1 MAWNVIDALN
11 KNTQAAAVDNTP
23 KARFRVKDISIN
35 KIYSNA
41 KNFYSMPDIEQLA
54 QDIYAV
60 GLLENLTVVYAP
72 SESGD
77 YRLIAGERRWRA
89 LKLLTEQGH
98 KEFEFVSCQVK
109 TPAEENEEIV
119 QLIIANTYRN
129 KTAKDILEEEQRLKE
144 TLQKMKK
151 DGLTLQ
157 GYKLDSGRLRD
168 IIADMLKMPTTKI
181 AQIESINKRLIPQF
195 TEELKEGRLTFSAAY
210 ELSGMTEEE
219 QNDLLEKYE
228 ESGLTFKEIKEAKEN
243 NRQQTDGEQI
253 PGQIEMQEENP
264 NETEKAQNETENDQN
279 ETEKTQNETEEVP
292 DEPEEDPD
300 EYEDAHPESI
310 TSLCY
315 SCARY
320 ESCNVK
326 TGTCR
331 SCDRYL
337 NRAEAQ
343 KTAEQRYNEE
353 QEKIDRETARK
364 LKEQEEAERIKTLP
378 SEKEKKVHSVKI
390 GKEFF
395 EDVKNNIKTFELRK
409 NDRNYKVGETLELH
423 EYEAGEETGRTC
435 RKLITYM
442 LKEFTGLQD
451 GYCILGLKDE

>member
-72 SESGD
+72 SEYGD

-89 LKLLTEQGH
+89 LKLLVEQGH

-219 QNDLLEKYE
+219 QNDMLEKYE
-228 ESGLTFKEIKEAKEN
+228 ESGLTFKEIKEAKEA
-243 NRQQTDGEQI
+243 NRQQTDNEQI
-253 PGQIEMQEENP
+253 PGQIEMQGKKP
-264 NETEKAQNETENDQN
+264 
-279 ETEKTQNETEEVP
+279 NETEEVP
-292 DEPEEDPD
+292 DETEEDTD

-364 LKEQEEAERIKTLP
+364 LKEQEETEMIKTLP
-378 SEKEKKVHSVKI
+378 SEKEKKVHDIKI

-395 EDVKNNIKTFELRK
+395 EDVKNNVKTFELRK
-409 NDRNYKVGETLELH
+409 NDRDYKVGEILELH
-423 EYEAGEETGRTC
+423 EYEAGEETGKTC
-435 RKLITYM
+435 RKLIAYM

>member
-11 KNTQAAAVDNTP
+11 KNTQATAVDNTP
-23 KARFRVKDISIN
+23 KARFRTKDISIN
-35 KIYSNA
+35 KIYSNT

-72 SESGD
+72 CAEGD
-77 YRLIAGERRWRA
+77 YRIIAGERRWRA
-89 LKLLTEQGH
+89 LSLLVEQGH
-98 KEFEFVSCQVK
+98 TEFEFVSCQIK
-109 TPAEENEEIV
+109 TPAEESEELI

-129 KTAKDILEEEQRLKE
+129 KTVKDILEEEQKLKE
-144 TLQKMKK
+144 TLQHMK
-151 DGLTLQ
+151 DNGLTLQ

-168 IIADMLKMPTTKI
+168 VIADMLKTTTTKV
-181 AQIESINKRLIPQF
+181 AQIESINKRLIPEF

-210 ELSGMTEEE
+210 ELSGITEDE
-219 QNDLLEKYE
+219 QKELLERYNE
-228 ESGLTFKEIKEAKEN
+228 NGLTFKEVKEMK
-243 NRQQTDGEQI
+243 RQQNEEMKNAQI
-253 PGQIEMQEENP
+253 PGQIEMQEEN
-264 NETEKAQNETENDQN
+264 QNETENDQN
-279 ETEKTQNETEEVP
+279 ETEEVP
-292 DEPEEDPD
+292 DKTEEDTD

-364 LKEQEEAERIKTLP
+364 LKEQEEAEVSLSFP
-378 SEKEKKVHSVKI
+378 SKKEKKVHDIKI

-395 EDVKNNIKTFELRK
+395 EDVKNNVKTFELRK
-409 NDRNYKVGETLELH
+409 NDRDYKVGEILELH
-423 EYEAGEETGRTC
+423 EYEAGEETGKTC

>member
-11 KNTQAAAVDNTP
+11 KNTQAAAVDNTQ

-89 LKLLTEQGH
+89 LKLLVEQGH

-219 QNDLLEKYE
+219 QNNLLEKYE
-228 ESGLTFKEIKEAKEN
+228 ESGLTFKEIKEAKEA
-243 NRQQTDGEQI
+243 NRQQIDNEQM
-253 PGQIEMQEENP
+253 PGQIEMQEEN
-264 NETEKAQNETENDQN
+264 
-279 ETEKTQNETEEVP
+279 QNETEEVP
-292 DEPEEDPD
+292 DETEEDTD

-337 NRAEAQ
+337 NRAETQ

-364 LKEQEEAERIKTLP
+364 LKEQEEAVKTLP

-409 NDRNYKVGETLELH
+409 NDRNYKVGEILELH

-451 GYCILGLKDE
+451 NYCILGLKDE

>member
-72 SESGD
+72 GESGD

-89 LKLLTEQGH
+89 LKLLAEQGH

-129 KTAKDILEEEQRLKE
+129 KTVKDILEEEQKLKE

-168 IIADMLKMPTTKI
+168 IIADMLKMPTTKV
-181 AQIESINKRLIPQF
+181 AQIESINKRLIPEF

-219 QNDLLEKYE
+219 QNDLLGKYE
-228 ESGLTFKEIKEAKEN
+228 ESGLTFKEIKEAKEA
-243 NRQQTDGEQI
+243 NRQQTDSEQI
-253 PGQIEMQEENP
+253 PGQIEMQEEDQ
-264 NETEKAQNETENDQN
+264 NETEKAQNETE
-279 ETEKTQNETEEVP
+279 KVP

-315 SCARY
+315 SCTRY

-326 TGTCR
+326 TGTCQN
-331 SCDRYL
+331 CDRYV

-343 KTAEQRYNEE
+343 KTEEQRYNEE

-378 SEKEKKVHSVKI
+378 SEKEKKVHDIKI

-395 EDVKNNIKTFELRK
+395 EDVKNNVKTFELRK
-409 NDRNYKVGETLELH
+409 NDRDYKVGEILELH

-435 RKLITYM
+435 RKLIVYM

>member
-129 KTAKDILEEEQRLKE
+129 KTVKDILEEEQKLKE
-144 TLQKMKK
+144 TLQRMKK

-168 IIADMLKMPTTKI
+168 IIADMLKMPITKI
-181 AQIESINKRLIPQF
+181 AQIESINKRLIPKF

-219 QNDLLEKYE
+219 QNNLLEKYE
-228 ESGLTFKEIKEAKEN
+228 ESGLTFKEIKEAKEA
-243 NRQQTDGEQI
+243 NRQQTDNEQM
-253 PGQIEMQEENP
+253 PGQIEMQEEN
-264 NETEKAQNETENDQN
+264 
-279 ETEKTQNETEEVP
+279 QNETEEVP
-292 DEPEEDPD
+292 DETEEDTD

-364 LKEQEEAERIKTLP
+364 LKEQEDAEKIKTLP
-378 SEKEKKVHSVKI
+378 SEKEKKVHDIKI

-395 EDVKNNIKTFELRK
+395 EDVKNNVKTFELRK
-409 NDRNYKVGETLELH
+409 NDRNYKVGEILELH

-451 GYCILGLKDE
+451 GYCILGIKDE

>member
-11 KNTQAAAVDNTP
+11 QNTQAAAVDNTP

-72 SESGD
+72 GESGD

-129 KTAKDILEEEQRLKE
+129 KTVKDILEEEQKLKE

-181 AQIESINKRLIPQF
+181 AQIESINKHLIPEF

-228 ESGLTFKEIKEAKEN
+228 ESGLTFRKIKEAKEN
-243 NRQQTDGEQI
+243 NRQQTDNEQI
-253 PGQIEMQEENP
+253 PGQIEMQEKKP
-264 NETEKAQNETENDQN
+264 NEM
-279 ETEKTQNETEEVP
+279 EEVP
-292 DEPEEDPD
+292 DETEEDTD

-364 LKEQEEAERIKTLP
+364 LKEQEEAVKTLP

-409 NDRNYKVGETLELH
+409 NDRNYKVGEILELH

-451 GYCILGLKDE
+451 NYCILGLKDE

>member
-89 LKLLTEQGH
+89 LKLLVEQGH

-144 TLQKMKK
+144 TLQRMKK

-228 ESGLTFKEIKEAKEN
+228 ESGLTFKEIKEAKET
-243 NRQQTDGEQI
+243 NRQQTDNKQI
-253 PGQIEMQEENP
+253 PGQIEMQEKKP
-264 NETEKAQNETENDQN
+264 N

-292 DEPEEDPD
+292 DEPEEDSD

-337 NRAEAQ
+337 NRAETQ

-364 LKEQEEAERIKTLP
+364 LKEQEEAVKTLP

-409 NDRNYKVGETLELH
+409 NDRNYKVGEILELH

-451 GYCILGLKDE
+451 GYCILGIKDE

>member
-89 LKLLTEQGH
+89 LKLLVEQGH

-144 TLQKMKK
+144 TLQRMKK

-228 ESGLTFKEIKEAKEN
+228 ESGLTFKEIKEAKEA
-243 NRQQTDGEQI
+243 NRQQTDDAQI
-253 PGQIEMQEENP
+253 PGQIEMQEEN
-264 NETEKAQNETENDQN
+264 
-279 ETEKTQNETEEVP
+279 QNETEEVP
-292 DEPEEDPD
+292 DETEEDPD

-315 SCARY
+315 SCTRY

-331 SCDRYL
+331 SCDRYI

-409 NDRNYKVGETLELH
+409 NDRNYKAGEILELH

>member
-89 LKLLTEQGH
+89 LKLLVEQGH

-144 TLQKMKK
+144 TLQRMKK

-228 ESGLTFKEIKEAKEN
+228 ESGLTFKEIKEAKEA
-243 NRQQTDGEQI
+243 NRQQTDGEQIPGI

-264 NETEKAQNETENDQN
+264 NETEKAQNETE
-279 ETEKTQNETEEVP
+279 KTQN
-292 DEPEEDPD
+292 EPEEDPD

-337 NRAEAQ
+337 NRAETQ

-364 LKEQEEAERIKTLP
+364 LKEQEEAVKTLP

-409 NDRNYKVGETLELH
+409 NDRNYKVGEILELH

>member
-89 LKLLTEQGH
+89 LKLLVEQGH

-129 KTAKDILEEEQRLKE
+129 KTVKDILEEEQKLKE
-144 TLQKMKK
+144 TLQRMKK

-168 IIADMLKMPTTKI
+168 IIADMLKMPITKI
-181 AQIESINKRLIPQF
+181 AQIESINKRLIPKF

-219 QNDLLEKYE
+219 QNDMLEKYE
-228 ESGLTFKEIKEAKEN
+228 ESGLTFKEIKEAKEA
-243 NRQQTDGEQI
+243 NRQQTDNEQI
-253 PGQIEMQEENP
+253 PGQIEMQEEN
-264 NETEKAQNETENDQN
+264 QNETEND
-279 ETEKTQNETEEVP
+279 QNETEEVP
-292 DEPEEDPD
+292 DEPEEDSD

-337 NRAEAQ
+337 NRAETQ

-364 LKEQEEAERIKTLP
+364 LKEQEEAVKTLP

-409 NDRNYKVGETLELH
+409 NDRNYKAGEILELH

-435 RKLITYM
+435 RKLITYI

>member
-89 LKLLTEQGH
+89 LKLLVEQGH

-129 KTAKDILEEEQRLKE
+129 KTVKDILEEEQKLKE
-144 TLQKMKK
+144 TLQRMKK

-168 IIADMLKMPTTKI
+168 IIADMLKMPITKI

-219 QNDLLEKYE
+219 QNDMLEKYE
-228 ESGLTFKEIKEAKEN
+228 ESGLTFKEIKEAKEA
-243 NRQQTDGEQI
+243 NRQQTDDEQI
-253 PGQIEMQEENP
+253 PGQIEMQEENQ
-264 NETEKAQNETENDQN
+264 NETEKAQNETE
-279 ETEKTQNETEEVP
+279 EVP
-292 DEPEEDPD
+292 DETEEDTD

-310 TSLCY
+310 TSPCY
-315 SCARY
+315 SCTRY

-331 SCDRYL
+331 NCDRYI

-395 EDVKNNIKTFELRK
+395 EDVKNNVKTFELRK
-409 NDRNYKVGETLELH
+409 NDQNYKVGEILELH
-423 EYEAGEETGRTC
+423 ECEAGEETGRTC
-435 RKLITYM
+435 RKLITYA

>member
-11 KNTQAAAVDNTP
+11 QNTQAAAVDNTP

-72 SESGD
+72 GESGD

-129 KTAKDILEEEQRLKE
+129 KTVKDILEEEQKLKE

-168 IIADMLKMPTTKI
+168 IIADMLKMPITKI

-219 QNDLLEKYE
+219 QNDMLEKYE
-228 ESGLTFKEIKEAKEN
+228 ESGLTFKEIKEAKEA
-243 NRQQTDGEQI
+243 NRQQTDDEQI
-253 PGQIEMQEENP
+253 PGQIEMQGKNP
-264 NETEKAQNETENDQN
+264 N

-292 DEPEEDPD
+292 DEPEEDSD

-364 LKEQEEAERIKTLP
+364 LKEQEEAVKTLP

-395 EDVKNNIKTFELRK
+395 EDVKNNIKTFELHK
-409 NDRNYKVGETLELH
+409 NDRNYKVGEILELH

>member
-72 SESGD
+72 GESGD

-129 KTAKDILEEEQRLKE
+129 KTAKDILEEEQKLKE

-168 IIADMLKMPTTKI
+168 IIADMLKMPITKI

-219 QNDLLEKYE
+219 QNDMLEKYE
-228 ESGLTFKEIKEAKEN
+228 ESGLTFKEIKEAKEA
-243 NRQQTDGEQI
+243 NRQQTDDEQI
-253 PGQIEMQEENP
+253 PGQIEMQGKKP
-264 NETEKAQNETENDQN
+264 NETE
-279 ETEKTQNETEEVP
+279 
-292 DEPEEDPD
+292 EDTD

-315 SCARY
+315 SCTRY

-395 EDVKNNIKTFELRK
+395 EDVKNNVKTFELRK
-409 NDRNYKVGETLELH
+409 NDRNYKVGEILELH

-451 GYCILGLKDE
+451 NYCILGLKDE

>member
-72 SESGD
+72 GESGD

-129 KTAKDILEEEQRLKE
+129 KTVKDILEEEQKLKE
-144 TLQKMKK
+144 TLQRMKK

-181 AQIESINKRLIPQF
+181 AQIESINKRLIPKF

-219 QNDLLEKYE
+219 QNNLLEKYE
-228 ESGLTFKEIKEAKEN
+228 ESGLTFKEIKEAKEA
-243 NRQQTDGEQI
+243 NRQQTDNEQM
-253 PGQIEMQEENP
+253 PEQIEMQEEN
-264 NETEKAQNETENDQN
+264 
-279 ETEKTQNETEEVP
+279 QNETEEVP
-292 DEPEEDPD
+292 DETEEDTD

-337 NRAEAQ
+337 NRAETQ

-378 SEKEKKVHSVKI
+378 SEKEKKVHDIKI

-395 EDVKNNIKTFELRK
+395 EDVKNNVKTFELRK
-409 NDRNYKVGETLELH
+409 NDRNYKVGEILELH

-442 LKEFTGLQD
+442 LKEFTGLQN
-451 GYCILGLKDE
+451 GYCILGIKDE

>member
-144 TLQKMKK
+144 TLQRMKK

-228 ESGLTFKEIKEAKEN
+228 ESGLTFKEIKEAKEA

-264 NETEKAQNETENDQN
+264 NETEKAQNETE
-279 ETEKTQNETEEVP
+279 KTQN
-292 DEPEEDPD
+292 EPEEDPD

-337 NRAEAQ
+337 NRAETQ

-364 LKEQEEAERIKTLP
+364 LKEQEEAVKTLP

-409 NDRNYKVGETLELH
+409 NDRNYKVGEILELH

-451 GYCILGLKDE
+451 NYCILGLKDE

>member
-129 KTAKDILEEEQRLKE
+129 KTVKDILEEEQKLKE
-144 TLQKMKK
+144 TLQRMKK

-168 IIADMLKMPTTKI
+168 IIADMLKMPITKI
-181 AQIESINKRLIPQF
+181 AQIESINKRLIPKF

-228 ESGLTFKEIKEAKEN
+228 ESGLTFKEIKEAKEA
-243 NRQQTDGEQI
+243 NRQQTDDAQI
-253 PGQIEMQEENP
+253 PGQIEMQEEN
-264 NETEKAQNETENDQN
+264 
-279 ETEKTQNETEEVP
+279 QNETEEVP
-292 DEPEEDPD
+292 DETEEDPD

-315 SCARY
+315 SCTRY

-331 SCDRYL
+331 SCDRYI

-395 EDVKNNIKTFELRK
+395 EDVKNNIKTFELRE
-409 NDRNYKVGETLELH
+409 NDRNYKAGEILELH

>member
-23 KARFRVKDISIN
+23 KARFRTKDISIN
-35 KIYSNA
+35 KIYSNT

-72 SESGD
+72 CAEGD
-77 YRLIAGERRWRA
+77 YRIIAGERRWRA
-89 LKLLTEQGH
+89 LSLLVEQGH
-98 KEFEFVSCQVK
+98 TEFEFVSCQIK
-109 TPAEENEEIV
+109 TPAEESEELI

-129 KTAKDILEEEQRLKE
+129 KTVKDILEEEQKLKE
-144 TLQKMKK
+144 TLQHMK
-151 DGLTLQ
+151 DNGLTLQ

-168 IIADMLKMPTTKI
+168 VIADMLKTTTTKV
-181 AQIESINKRLIPQF
+181 AQIESINKRLIPEF

-210 ELSGMTEEE
+210 ELSGITEDE
-219 QNDLLEKYE
+219 QKELLERYNE
-228 ESGLTFKEIKEAKEN
+228 NGLTFKEVKEMK
-243 NRQQTDGEQI
+243 RQQNEEMKNAQI
-253 PGQIEMQEENP
+253 PGQIEMQEEN
-264 NETEKAQNETENDQN
+264 QN
-279 ETEKTQNETEEVP
+279 
-292 DEPEEDPD
+292 EPEEDPD

-331 SCDRYL
+331 NCDRYL

-353 QEKIDRETARK
+353 QEET
-364 LKEQEEAERIKTLP
+364 EMIKTLP
-378 SEKEKKVHSVKI
+378 SEKEKKVHDIKI

-395 EDVKNNIKTFELRK
+395 EDVKNNVKTFELRK
-409 NDRNYKVGETLELH
+409 NDRNYKVGEILELH

-451 GYCILGLKDE
+451 GYCILGIKDE

>member
-89 LKLLTEQGH
+89 LKLLVEQGH

-144 TLQKMKK
+144 TLQRMKK

-228 ESGLTFKEIKEAKEN
+228 ESGLTFKEIKEAKEA
-243 NRQQTDGEQI
+243 NRQQTDNEQM
-253 PGQIEMQEENP
+253 PGQIEMQEEN
-264 NETEKAQNETENDQN
+264 
-279 ETEKTQNETEEVP
+279 QNETEEVP
-292 DEPEEDPD
+292 DETEEDTD

-337 NRAEAQ
+337 NRAETQ

-364 LKEQEEAERIKTLP
+364 LKEQEEAERIKTLQ
-378 SEKEKKVHSVKI
+378 SEKEKKVHDIKI

-395 EDVKNNIKTFELRK
+395 EDVKNNVKTFELRK
-409 NDRNYKVGETLELH
+409 NDRNYKVGEILELH

-451 GYCILGLKDE
+451 NYCILGLKDE

>member
-129 KTAKDILEEEQRLKE
+129 KTVKDILEEEQRLKE

-219 QNDLLEKYE
+219 QNDMLEKYE
-228 ESGLTFKEIKEAKEN
+228 ESGLTFKEIKEAKEA
-243 NRQQTDGEQI
+243 NRQQTDDEQM

-264 NETEKAQNETENDQN
+264 NETEKAQNETE
-279 ETEKTQNETEEVP
+279 EVP
-292 DEPEEDPD
+292 DEPEEDP
-300 EYEDAHPESI
+300 HPENI

-364 LKEQEEAERIKTLP
+364 LKEQEETEMIKTLP
-378 SEKEKKVHSVKI
+378 SEKEKKVHDIKI

-395 EDVKNNIKTFELRK
+395 EDVKNNVKTFELRK
-409 NDRNYKVGETLELH
+409 NDRNYKVGEILELH

-451 GYCILGLKDE
+451 GYCILGIKDE

>member
-129 KTAKDILEEEQRLKE
+129 KTVKDILEEEQKLKE
-144 TLQKMKK
+144 TLQRMKK

-168 IIADMLKMPTTKI
+168 IIADMLKMPITKI

-219 QNDLLEKYE
+219 QNDMLEKYE
-228 ESGLTFKEIKEAKEN
+228 ESGLTFKEIKEAKEA
-243 NRQQTDGEQI
+243 NRQQTDDEQI
-253 PGQIEMQEENP
+253 PGQIEMQGKNP
-264 NETEKAQNETENDQN
+264 
-279 ETEKTQNETEEVP
+279 NETEEVP
-292 DEPEEDPD
+292 DETEEDTD

-337 NRAEAQ
+337 NRAETQ

-395 EDVKNNIKTFELRK
+395 EDVKNNVKTFELRK
-409 NDRNYKVGETLELH
+409 NDRNYKVGEILELH

-451 GYCILGLKDE
+451 GYCILGIKDE

>member
-23 KARFRVKDISIN
+23 KARFRTKDISIN
-35 KIYSNA
+35 KIYSNT

-72 SESGD
+72 CAEGD
-77 YRLIAGERRWRA
+77 YRIIAGERRWRA
-89 LKLLTEQGH
+89 LSLLVEQGH
-98 KEFEFVSCQVK
+98 TEFEFVSCQIK
-109 TPAEENEEIV
+109 TPAEESEELI

-129 KTAKDILEEEQRLKE
+129 KTVKDILEEEQKLKE
-144 TLQKMKK
+144 TLQHMK
-151 DGLTLQ
+151 DNGLTLQ

-168 IIADMLKMPTTKI
+168 VIADMLKTTTTKV
-181 AQIESINKRLIPQF
+181 AQIESINKRLIPEF

-210 ELSGMTEEE
+210 ELSGITEDE
-219 QNDLLEKYE
+219 QKELLERYNE
-228 ESGLTFKEIKEAKEN
+228 NGLTFKEVKEMK
-243 NRQQTDGEQI
+243 RQQNEEMKNAQI
-253 PGQIEMQEENP
+253 PGQIEMQEEN
-264 NETEKAQNETENDQN
+264 
-279 ETEKTQNETEEVP
+279 QNETEE
-292 DEPEEDPD
+292 DTD

-315 SCARY
+315 SCTRY

-395 EDVKNNIKTFELRK
+395 EDVKNNVKTFELRK
-409 NDRNYKVGETLELH
+409 NDRNYKVGEMLELH

-451 GYCILGLKDE
+451 EYCILGLKDE

>member
-89 LKLLTEQGH
+89 LKLLVEQGH

-228 ESGLTFKEIKEAKEN
+228 KSGLTFKEIREAKEA
-243 NRQQTDGEQI
+243 NRQQTDDEQI
-253 PGQIEMQEENP
+253 PGQIEIQEEDP
-264 NETEKAQNETENDQN
+264 
-279 ETEKTQNETEEVP
+279 NETEEVP
-292 DEPEEDPD
+292 DKTEEDTD

-326 TGTCR
+326 TGICR

-364 LKEQEEAERIKTLP
+364 LKEQEETEMIKTLP
-378 SEKEKKVHSVKI
+378 SEKEKKVHDIKI

-395 EDVKNNIKTFELRK
+395 EDVKNNVKTFELRK
-409 NDRNYKVGETLELH
+409 NDRNYKVGEILELH

-451 GYCILGLKDE
+451 GYCILGIKDE

>member
-72 SESGD
+72 GESGD

-129 KTAKDILEEEQRLKE
+129 KTVKDILEEEQKLKE

-181 AQIESINKRLIPQF
+181 AQIESINKHLIPEF

-228 ESGLTFKEIKEAKEN
+228 ESGLTFRKIKEAKEN
-243 NRQQTDGEQI
+243 NRQQTDNEQI
-253 PGQIEMQEENP
+253 PGQIEMQEKKP
-264 NETEKAQNETENDQN
+264 
-279 ETEKTQNETEEVP
+279 NETEEVP
-292 DEPEEDPD
+292 DETEEDTD

-395 EDVKNNIKTFELRK
+395 EDVKNNVKTFELRK
-409 NDRNYKVGETLELH
+409 NDRNYKVGEILELH

-442 LKEFTGLQD
+442 LKEFTGLQN
-451 GYCILGLKDE
+451 GYCILGIKDE

>member
-89 LKLLTEQGH
+89 LKLLVEQGH

-144 TLQKMKK
+144 TLQRMKK

-168 IIADMLKMPTTKI
+168 IIADMLKMPITKI
-181 AQIESINKRLIPQF
+181 AQIESINKRLIPKF

-219 QNDLLEKYE
+219 QNDMLEKYE
-228 ESGLTFKEIKEAKEN
+228 ESGLTFKEIKEAKEA
-243 NRQQTDGEQI
+243 NRQQTDNEQM
-253 PGQIEMQEENP
+253 PGQIEMQEEN
-264 NETEKAQNETENDQN
+264 
-279 ETEKTQNETEEVP
+279 QNETEEVP
-292 DEPEEDPD
+292 DETEEDTD

-337 NRAEAQ
+337 NRAETQ

-378 SEKEKKVHSVKI
+378 SEKEKKVHDIKI

-395 EDVKNNIKTFELRK
+395 EDVKNNVKTFELRK
-409 NDRNYKVGETLELH
+409 NDRNYKVGEILELH

-442 LKEFTGLQD
+442 LKEFTGLQN
-451 GYCILGLKDE
+451 GYCILGIKDE

>member
-129 KTAKDILEEEQRLKE
+129 KTVKDILEEEQKLKE
-144 TLQKMKK
+144 TLQRMKK

-168 IIADMLKMPTTKI
+168 IIADMLKMPITKI
-181 AQIESINKRLIPQF
+181 AQIESINKRLIPKF

-219 QNDLLEKYE
+219 QNNLLEKYE
-228 ESGLTFKEIKEAKEN
+228 ESGLTFKEIKEAKEA
-243 NRQQTDGEQI
+243 NRQQTDNEQM
-253 PGQIEMQEENP
+253 PGQIEMQEEN
-264 NETEKAQNETENDQN
+264 
-279 ETEKTQNETEEVP
+279 QNETEEVP
-292 DEPEEDPD
+292 DETEEDTD

-337 NRAEAQ
+337 NRAETQ

-378 SEKEKKVHSVKI
+378 SEKEKKVHDIKI

-395 EDVKNNIKTFELRK
+395 EDVKNNVKTFELRK
-409 NDRNYKVGETLELH
+409 NDRNYKVGEILELH

-442 LKEFTGLQD
+442 LKEFTGLQN
-451 GYCILGLKDE
+451 GYCILGIKDE

>member
-60 GLLENLTVVYAP
+60 ELLENLTVVYAP

-89 LKLLTEQGH
+89 LKLLVEQGH

-144 TLQKMKK
+144 TLQRMKK

-219 QNDLLEKYE
+219 QNNLLEKYE
-228 ESGLTFKEIKEAKEN
+228 ESGLTFKEIKEAKEA
-243 NRQQTDGEQI
+243 NRQQTDNEQM
-253 PGQIEMQEENP
+253 PGQIEMQEEN
-264 NETEKAQNETENDQN
+264 
-279 ETEKTQNETEEVP
+279 QNETEEVP
-292 DEPEEDPD
+292 DETEEDTD

-337 NRAEAQ
+337 NRAETQ

-364 LKEQEEAERIKTLP
+364 LKEQEEAVKTLP

-395 EDVKNNIKTFELRK
+395 EDVKNNVKTFELRK
-409 NDRNYKVGETLELH
+409 NDRNYKAGEILELH

>member
-72 SESGD
+72 GESGD

-129 KTAKDILEEEQRLKE
+129 KTVKDILEEEQKLKE
-144 TLQKMKK
+144 TLQRMKK

-181 AQIESINKRLIPQF
+181 AQIESINKHLIPEF

-228 ESGLTFKEIKEAKEN
+228 ESGLTFKEIKEAKEA
-243 NRQQTDGEQI
+243 NRQQTDNEQI
-253 PGQIEMQEENP
+253 PGQIEMQGKNP
-264 NETEKAQNETENDQN
+264 NETEKAQNETE
-279 ETEKTQNETEEVP
+279 EVP
-292 DEPEEDPD
+292 DETEEDTD

-337 NRAEAQ
+337 NRAETQ

-364 LKEQEEAERIKTLP
+364 LKEQEEAVKTLP

-409 NDRNYKVGETLELH
+409 NDRNYKVGEILELH

-451 GYCILGLKDE
+451 NYCILGLKDE

>member
-72 SESGD
+72 GESGD

-129 KTAKDILEEEQRLKE
+129 KTAKDILEEEQKLKE

-168 IIADMLKMPTTKI
+168 IIADMLKMPITKI

-219 QNDLLEKYE
+219 QNDMLEKYE
-228 ESGLTFKEIKEAKEN
+228 ESGLTFKEIKEAKEA
-243 NRQQTDGEQI
+243 NRQQTDDEQI
-253 PGQIEMQEENP
+253 PGQIEMQGKKP
-264 NETEKAQNETENDQN
+264 NETE
-279 ETEKTQNETEEVP
+279 
-292 DEPEEDPD
+292 EDTD

-395 EDVKNNIKTFELRK
+395 EDVKNNVKTFELHK
-409 NDRNYKVGETLELH
+409 NDRNYKVGEILELH

-451 GYCILGLKDE
+451 NYCILGLKDE

>member
-89 LKLLTEQGH
+89 LKLLVEQGH

-129 KTAKDILEEEQRLKE
+129 KTVKDILEEEQKLKE
-144 TLQKMKK
+144 TLQRMKK

-168 IIADMLKMPTTKI
+168 IIADMLKMPITKI
-181 AQIESINKRLIPQF
+181 AQIESINKRLIPKF

-219 QNDLLEKYE
+219 QNNLLEKYE
-228 ESGLTFKEIKEAKEN
+228 ESGLTFKEIKEAKET
-243 NRQQTDGEQI
+243 NRQQTDNKQI
-253 PGQIEMQEENP
+253 PGQIEMQEEN
-264 NETEKAQNETENDQN
+264 
-279 ETEKTQNETEEVP
+279 QNETEEVP
-292 DEPEEDPD
+292 DETEEDTD

-337 NRAEAQ
+337 NRAETQ

-378 SEKEKKVHSVKI
+378 SEKEKKVHDIKI

-395 EDVKNNIKTFELRK
+395 EDVKNNVKTFELRK
-409 NDRNYKVGETLELH
+409 NDRNYKVGEILELH

-442 LKEFTGLQD
+442 LKEFTGLQN
-451 GYCILGLKDE
+451 GYCILGIKDE

>member
-129 KTAKDILEEEQRLKE
+129 KTVKDILEEEQKLKE
-144 TLQKMKK
+144 TLQRMKK

-168 IIADMLKMPTTKI
+168 IIADMLKMPITKI
-181 AQIESINKRLIPQF
+181 AQIESINKRLIPKF

-228 ESGLTFKEIKEAKEN
+228 ESGLTFKEIKEAKEA
-243 NRQQTDGEQI
+243 NRQQTDNEQI
-253 PGQIEMQEENP
+253 PGQIEMQGKNP
-264 NETEKAQNETENDQN
+264 NETEKAQNETE
-279 ETEKTQNETEEVP
+279 EVP
-292 DEPEEDPD
+292 DETEEDTD

-337 NRAEAQ
+337 NRAETQ

-364 LKEQEEAERIKTLP
+364 LKEQEEAVKTLP

-409 NDRNYKVGETLELH
+409 NDRNYKVGEILELH

-451 GYCILGLKDE
+451 NYCILGLKDE

>member
-11 KNTQAAAVDNTP
+11 QNTQAAAVDNTP

-72 SESGD
+72 GESGD

-129 KTAKDILEEEQRLKE
+129 KTVKDILEEEQKLKE

-181 AQIESINKRLIPQF
+181 AQIESINKHLIPEF

-228 ESGLTFKEIKEAKEN
+228 ESGLTFRKIKEAKEN
-243 NRQQTDGEQI
+243 NRQQTDNEQI
-253 PGQIEMQEENP
+253 PGQIEMQEKKP
-264 NETEKAQNETENDQN
+264 NEM
-279 ETEKTQNETEEVP
+279 EEVP
-292 DEPEEDPD
+292 DETEEDTD

-395 EDVKNNIKTFELRK
+395 EDVKNNVKTFELRK
-409 NDRNYKVGETLELH
+409 NDRNYKVGEILELH

-451 GYCILGLKDE
+451 NYCILGLKDE

>member
-89 LKLLTEQGH
+89 LKLLVEQGH

-144 TLQKMKK
+144 TLQRMKK

-228 ESGLTFKEIKEAKEN
+228 ESGLTFKEIKEAKEA

-264 NETEKAQNETENDQN
+264 NETEKAQNETANDQN
-279 ETEKTQNETEEVP
+279 ETEKTQNE
-292 DEPEEDPD
+292 PEEDPD
-300 EYEDAHPESI
+300 EY
-310 TSLCY
+310 
-315 SCARY
+315 
-320 ESCNVK
+320 
-326 TGTCR
+326 
-331 SCDRYL
+331 CDRYL
-337 NRAEAQ
+337 NRAETQ

-364 LKEQEEAERIKTLP
+364 LKEQEEAVKTLP

-409 NDRNYKVGETLELH
+409 NDRNYKVGEILELH

-451 GYCILGLKDE
+451 NYCILGLKDE

>member
-129 KTAKDILEEEQRLKE
+129 KTVKDILEEEQKLKE
-144 TLQKMKK
+144 TLQRMKK

-168 IIADMLKMPTTKI
+168 IIADMLKMPITKI
-181 AQIESINKRLIPQF
+181 AQIESINKRLIPKF

-219 QNDLLEKYE
+219 QNNLLEKYE
-228 ESGLTFKEIKEAKEN
+228 ESGLTFKEIKEAKET
-243 NRQQTDGEQI
+243 NRQQTDNKQI
-253 PGQIEMQEENP
+253 PGQIEMQEKKP
-264 NETEKAQNETENDQN
+264 NETEKTQN

-292 DEPEEDPD
+292 DEPEEDSD

-337 NRAEAQ
+337 NRAETQ

-364 LKEQEEAERIKTLP
+364 LKEQEEAVKTLP

-409 NDRNYKVGETLELH
+409 NDRNYKVGEILELH

-451 GYCILGLKDE
+451 NYCILGLKDE

>member
-89 LKLLTEQGH
+89 LKLLVEQGH

-144 TLQKMKK
+144 TLQRMKK

-228 ESGLTFKEIKEAKEN
+228 ESGLTFKEIKEAKEA
-243 NRQQTDGEQI
+243 NRQQTDDAQI
-253 PGQIEMQEENP
+253 PGQIEMQEEN
-264 NETEKAQNETENDQN
+264 
-279 ETEKTQNETEEVP
+279 QNETEEVP
-292 DEPEEDPD
+292 DETEEDPD

-315 SCARY
+315 SCTRY

-331 SCDRYL
+331 SCDRYI

-353 QEKIDRETARK
+353 QEKIDLETARK

-395 EDVKNNIKTFELRK
+395 EDVKNNIKTFELRE
-409 NDRNYKVGETLELH
+409 NDRNYKAGEILELH

>member
-129 KTAKDILEEEQRLKE
+129 KTVKDILEEEQKLKE
-144 TLQKMKK
+144 TLQRMKK

-168 IIADMLKMPTTKI
+168 IIADMLKMPITKI
-181 AQIESINKRLIPQF
+181 AQIESINKRLIPKF

-219 QNDLLEKYE
+219 QNNLLEKYE
-228 ESGLTFKEIKEAKEN
+228 ESGLTFKEIKEAKEA
-243 NRQQTDGEQI
+243 NRQQTDNEQI
-253 PGQIEMQEENP
+253 PGQIEMQGKNP
-264 NETEKAQNETENDQN
+264 NETEKAQNETE
-279 ETEKTQNETEEVP
+279 EVP
-292 DEPEEDPD
+292 DETEEDTD

-337 NRAEAQ
+337 NRAETQ

-364 LKEQEEAERIKTLP
+364 LKEQEEAVKTLP

-409 NDRNYKVGETLELH
+409 NDRNYKVGEILELH

-451 GYCILGLKDE
+451 NYCILGLKDE

>member
-89 LKLLTEQGH
+89 LKLLVEQGH

-129 KTAKDILEEEQRLKE
+129 KTVKDILEEEQKLKE

-168 IIADMLKMPTTKI
+168 IIAEMLKMPTTKI
-181 AQIESINKRLIPQF
+181 AQIESINKRLIPEF

-228 ESGLTFKEIKEAKEN
+228 ESGLTFKEIKEAKEA
-243 NRQQTDGEQI
+243 NRQQTDSEQI
-253 PGQIEMQEENP
+253 PGQIEITEEDK
-264 NETEKAQNETENDQN
+264 NETETAQNETEKVPD
-279 ETEKTQNETEEVP
+279 ETEE
-292 DEPEEDPD
+292 DTD

-315 SCARY
+315 SCAQY
-320 ESCNVK
+320 ENCNVK
-326 TGTCR
+326 TGACQR
-331 SCDRYL
+331 CDRYL

-409 NDRNYKVGETLELH
+409 NDRNYKVGEILELH

>member
-89 LKLLTEQGH
+89 LKLLVEQGH

-144 TLQKMKK
+144 TLQRMKK

-219 QNDLLEKYE
+219 QNNLLEKYE
-228 ESGLTFKEIKEAKEN
+228 ESGLTFKEIKEAKEA
-243 NRQQTDGEQI
+243 NRQQTDNEQM
-253 PGQIEMQEENP
+253 PGQIEMQEEN
-264 NETEKAQNETENDQN
+264 
-279 ETEKTQNETEEVP
+279 QNETEEVP
-292 DEPEEDPD
+292 DETEEDTD

-337 NRAEAQ
+337 NRAETQ

-378 SEKEKKVHSVKI
+378 SEKEKKVHDIKI

-395 EDVKNNIKTFELRK
+395 EDVKNNVKTFELRK
-409 NDRNYKVGETLELH
+409 NDRNYKVGEILELH

-442 LKEFTGLQD
+442 LKEFTGLQN
-451 GYCILGLKDE
+451 GYCILGIKDE

>member
-23 KARFRVKDISIN
+23 KARFRTKDISIN
-35 KIYSNA
+35 KIYSNT

-72 SESGD
+72 CAEGD
-77 YRLIAGERRWRA
+77 YRIIAGERRWRA
-89 LKLLTEQGH
+89 LSLLVEQGH
-98 KEFEFVSCQVK
+98 TEFEFVSCQIK
-109 TPAEENEEIV
+109 TPAEESEELI

-129 KTAKDILEEEQRLKE
+129 KTVKDILEEEQKLKE
-144 TLQKMKK
+144 TLQHMK
-151 DGLTLQ
+151 DNGLTLQ

-168 IIADMLKMPTTKI
+168 VIADMLKTTTTKV
-181 AQIESINKRLIPQF
+181 AQIESINKRLIPEF

-210 ELSGMTEEE
+210 ELSGITEDE
-219 QNDLLEKYE
+219 QKELLERYNE
-228 ESGLTFKEIKEAKEN
+228 NGLTFKEVKEMK
-243 NRQQTDGEQI
+243 RQQTDDAQI
-253 PGQIEMQEENP
+253 PGQIEMQEKKP
-264 NETEKAQNETENDQN
+264 NETENDQN
-279 ETEKTQNETEEVP
+279 ETEEVP
-292 DEPEEDPD
+292 DETEEGPD

-364 LKEQEEAERIKTLP
+364 LKEQEETEMIKTLP
-378 SEKEKKVHSVKI
+378 SEKEKKVHDIKI

-395 EDVKNNIKTFELRK
+395 EDVKNNVKTFELRK
-409 NDRNYKVGETLELH
+409 NDRNYKVGEILELH
-423 EYEAGEETGRTC
+423 EYEAGEETGKTC

>member
-89 LKLLTEQGH
+89 LKLLVEQGH

-144 TLQKMKK
+144 TLQRMKK

-228 ESGLTFKEIKEAKEN
+228 ESGLTFKEIKEAKEA

-253 PGQIEMQEENP
+253 PGQIEMQEEN
-264 NETEKAQNETENDQN
+264 
-279 ETEKTQNETEEVP
+279 QNETEEVP
-292 DEPEEDPD
+292 DETEEDTD

-337 NRAEAQ
+337 NRAETQ

-378 SEKEKKVHSVKI
+378 SEKEKKVHDIKI

-395 EDVKNNIKTFELRK
+395 EDVKNNVKTFELRK
-409 NDRNYKVGETLELH
+409 NDRNYKVGEILELH

-442 LKEFTGLQD
+442 LKEFTGLQN
-451 GYCILGLKDE
+451 GYCILGIKDE